1 MENDNLTTSTAAILA
16 LHHDLGT
23 FEGFNFRHNGA
34 IDRLLTAE
42 EVVNWEHDA
51 HGEAE
56 FWPSGDHP
64 GVALL
69 FKHKTAVTANE
80 LQALDCLLHDLGD
93 DSDYS
98 FLRIH
103 HAVNWCGYDLT
114 TLTVERVED
123 QPLHIFLGTSFIDL
137 RRQAAF
143 ELFELY
149 FPDEYRVW
157 DKSLCDGL
165 IFDEDRFLDSPSWHV
180 EEIEL
185 GDMKAVVVVS
195 N

>member
-1 MENDNLTTSTAAILA
+1 MQHDNLNPSSSATVA
-16 LHHDLGT
+16 LHFDLGT
-23 FEGFNFRHNGA
+23 FEGFNFRLNGA
-34 IDRLLTAE
+34 IDRILTAQ

-69 FKHKTAVTANE
+69 FKHKTAVSASE
-80 LQALDCLLHDLGD
+80 LQALDCLLYDLGD
-93 DSDYS
+93 DSDYN

-103 HAVNWCGYDLT
+103 HAVNCCGYNLG
-114 TLTVERVED
+114 TLTSEQVED
-123 QPLHIFLGTSFIDL
+123 QPLNIFLGTSFLDL

-149 FPDEYRVW
+149 YPDAYRVW
-157 DKSLCDGL
+157 NESLCDGL

-180 EEIEL
+180 EELEL
-185 GDMKAVVVVS
+185 GDTKALIVAS

>member
-1 MENDNLTTSTAAILA
+1 MTNDNLNPSTGATVA
-16 LHHDLGT
+16 LHFDLGT
-23 FEGFNFRHNGA
+23 FEGFNFRHQGA
-34 IDRLLTAE
+34 IDRVLTAE

-69 FKHKTAVTANE
+69 FNHRTAVSGSE
-80 LQALDCLLHDLGD
+80 LQALDTLLLELGD
-93 DSDYS
+93 DSDGN

-103 HAVNWCGYDLT
+103 HAVNCGGYALAA
-114 TLTVERVED
+114 LTVEQIED
-123 QPLHIFLGTSFIDL
+123 QPLHVFEGPSFLDL

-157 DKSLCDGL
+157 EKSLCDGL

-185 GDMKAVVVVS
+185 GDTKALIVVS

>member
-1 MENDNLTTSTAAILA
+1 MQHDNVTPSSDATAALVF
-16 LHHDLGT
+16 DLGT
-23 FEGFNFRHNGA
+23 FEGFNFRQQGA
-34 IDRLLTAE
+34 IDRTLTAE
-42 EVVNWEHDA
+42 EVVNWEHDM

-56 FWPSGDHP
+56 FWPAGDHP

-69 FKHKTAVTANE
+69 FKGRTCVTGRE
-80 LQALDCLLHDLGD
+80 LQALDCLLQELGD
-93 DSDYS
+93 DSTTN

-103 HAVNWCGYDLT
+103 HAVTCCGCDLS
-114 TLTVERVED
+114 TLSVENIED
-123 QPLHIFLGTSFIDL
+123 QCLHLFEGTSFIDL

-149 FPDEYRVW
+149 YPDEYRVW
-157 DKSLCDGL
+157 EKSLCDGL

-180 EEIEL
+180 EEVEL
-185 GDMKAVVVVS
+185 ADTKALIVAS